1 MPATEKAVRLMAKKD
16 GKATIVIRREE
27 VVEGGHHGGAWK
39 VAYADFVTAMMAFF
53 LLMWLLNATTE
64 AQRRGI
70 ADYFSPVIGS
80 SRSPAGQGGP
90 FGGHTPYDHGPL
102 LSDQGAL
109 AVMNAKAPPTNVED
123 DDSDTPAQTMNW
135 REPGRSEVPP
145 DADGSAARPAAG
157 PGGPG
162 SGSPAEAS
170 TDGVAQ
176 RLLTEA
182 HTHADP
188 GKTADAQIAARN
200 AAQAAAQERAA
211 FKAAAVEIRQTLEA
225 DPAYAELSHQLS
237 VDMTRNGLR
246 VQILDEDAHPMF
258 ATGSAAVNDRA
269 RLLLRKI
276 APVLLRLP
284 EQIAITGHTDA
295 APYRGGERSNWELS
309 AERANATR
317 RVLAEAGLPESR
329 IRSVTGD
336 ADRDLLLPA
345 TPLAAAN
352 RRIAI
357 TVLREAPGRAS
368 DPAAAPGPV
377 PAMAAAV
384 ATAEVV
390 PGSSFQRPAA
400 MPPASR

>member
-1 MPATEKAVRLMAKKD
+1 MAKKD

-80 SRSPAGQGGP
+80 TRTPAGQGGP

-109 AVMNAKAPPTNVED
+109 AVMNAKSPPTNVED

-135 REPGRSEVPP
+135 RDPGQAEIP
-145 DADGSAARPAAG
+145 ADSAAAPVAG
-157 PGGPG
+157 PAGQPGGA
-162 SGSPAEAS
+162 SP
-170 TDGVAQ
+170 DGAARQ
-176 RLLTEA
+176 QMAA
-182 HTHADP
+182 HDRTDP
-188 GKTADAQIAARN
+188 GKADDAQGANPGTGQGAAQNAAREK
-200 AAQAAAQERAA
+200 AAFRAAAA
-211 FKAAAVEIRQTLEA
+211 EIRQALEA
-225 DPAYAELSHQLS
+225 DPAYAELSHQLA
-237 VDMTRNGLR
+237 VDVTRSGLR
-246 VQILDEDAHPMF
+246 VQILDEDGRPMF
-258 ATGSAAVNDRA
+258 ASGSAAVNDRA

-317 RVLAEAGLPESR
+317 RLLAEAGLPESR
-329 IRSVTGD
+329 IRSVTGA

-357 TVLREAPGRAS
+357 TVLREAPDR
-368 DPAAAPGPV
+368 PPPVPAAPGAV
-377 PAMAAAV
+377 PTTPAP
-384 ATAEVV
+384 ATPPGV
-390 PGSSFQRPAA
+390 PSSPPAA
-400 MPPASR
+400 LPPASR

>member
-1 MPATEKAVRLMAKKD
+1 MAKKD

-80 SRSPAGQGGP
+80 TKSPAGQGGP

-109 AVMNAKAPPTNVED
+109 AVMNAKSPPTNVED
-123 DDSDTPAQTMNW
+123 DDSDTPAQSMNW
-135 REPGRSEVPP
+135 RDPGQAEIPP
-145 DADGSAARPAAG
+145 DSAAAVRPASDAAG
-157 PGGPG
+157 QPGGA
-162 SGSPAEAS
+162 SP
-170 TDGVAQ
+170 D
-176 RLLTEA
+176 
-182 HTHADP
+182 
-188 GKTADAQIAARN
+188 
-200 AAQAAAQERAA
+200 AAAQQTAARDRTDPDKADLQAGARAGAQNSVQNAARERAA
-211 FKAAAVEIRQTLEA
+211 FKAAAAEIKQALEA
-225 DPAYAELSHQLS
+225 DPAYAELSHQLA
-237 VDMTRNGLR
+237 VDVTRSGLR
-246 VQILDEDAHPMF
+246 VQILDEDGRPMF
-258 ATGSAAVNDRA
+258 ASGSASVNDRA

-317 RVLAEAGLPESR
+317 RLLSEAGLPESR
-329 IRSVTGD
+329 IRTVTGA

-357 TVLREAPGRAS
+357 TVLREAPDRPPS
-368 DPAAAPGPV
+368 PPV
-377 PAMAAAV
+377 PAPGALPAPLPPGVPSGPQAA
-384 ATAEVV
+384 
-390 PGSSFQRPAA
+390 F
-400 MPPASR
+400 PPASR

>member
-1 MPATEKAVRLMAKKD
+1 MAKKD

-80 SRSPAGQGGP
+80 TRSPAGQGGP

-109 AVMNAKAPPTNVED
+109 AVMNAKSPPTNVED

-135 REPGRSEVPP
+135 RDPGQAEIPP
-145 DADGSAARPAAG
+145 DSPAAAARETPGTPGQPGGAPPDGTPQQQTAAQSGTGPDKAAG
-157 PGGPG
+157 QGGIQG
-162 SGSPAEAS
+162 
-170 TDGVAQ
+170 
-176 RLLTEA
+176 
-182 HTHADP
+182 
-188 GKTADAQIAARN
+188 AAR
-200 AAQAAAQERAA
+200 ERAA
-211 FKAAAVEIRQTLEA
+211 FKAAAAEIRQALEA
-225 DPAYAELSHQLS
+225 DPAYAEMSHQLA
-237 VDMTRNGLR
+237 VDLTRSGLR
-246 VQILDEDAHPMF
+246 VQILDEDGRPMF
-258 ATGSAAVNDRA
+258 ASGSASVNDRA

-295 APYRGGERSNWELS
+295 APYRGSDRSNWELS

-317 RVLAEAGLPESR
+317 RLLAEAGLPESR
-329 IRSVTGD
+329 IRSVTGA

-357 TVLREAPGRAS
+357 TVLRESPDRPPAVPPAPGTTQGTN
-368 DPAAAPGPV
+368 PGTTPGTAP
-377 PAMAAAV
+377 
-384 ATAEVV
+384 
-390 PGSSFQRPAA
+390 
-400 MPPASR
+400 PPAPATSPASPSSPQAALSPAPR

>member
-1 MPATEKAVRLMAKKD
+1 MAKKD

-80 SRSPAGQGGP
+80 NRSPAGQGGP

-145 DADGSAARPAAG
+145 DDAGFAARLASG
-157 PGGPG
+157 PGGPD
-162 SGSPAEAS
+162 SGSPAGTS
-170 TDGVAQ
+170 PDGVAQ

-182 HTHADP
+182 HVGADP
-188 GKTADAQIAARN
+188 GKAADAQT
-200 AAQAAAQERAA
+200 AAQLAAQERAA
-211 FKAAAVEIRQTLEA
+211 FKAAAAEIRQALEA
-225 DPAYAELSHQLS
+225 DPAYAELSHQLA
-237 VDMTRNGLR
+237 VDVTRNGLR

-258 ATGSAAVNDRA
+258 ATGSVTVNDRA

-357 TVLREAPGRAS
+357 TVLREAPGHAS
-368 DPAAAPGPV
+368 DALAAAGPVRTPAAV
-377 PAMAAAV
+377 V
-384 ATAEVV
+384 ATAGVA
-390 PGSSFQRPAA
+390 PGTVQRSAA
-400 MPPASR
+400 MPPAPR

>member
-1 MPATEKAVRLMAKKD
+1 MAKKD

-70 ADYFSPVIGS
+70 ADYFSPVIGTT
-80 SRSPAGQGGP
+80 RTPAGQGGP

-135 REPGRSEVPP
+135 RDPGQAEIPP
-145 DADGSAARPAAG
+145 DSAAAATPAAPGAPGQPGGASPDGTAQQRMADQPGANPASPGNAPGTLGAG
-157 PGGPG
+157 PGG
-162 SGSPAEAS
+162 
-170 TDGVAQ
+170 
-176 RLLTEA
+176 
-182 HTHADP
+182 
-188 GKTADAQIAARN
+188 AAR
-200 AAQAAAQERAA
+200 ERAA
-211 FKAAAVEIRQTLEA
+211 FKAAAAEIRQALEA
-225 DPAYAELSHQLS
+225 DPAYAELSHQLA
-237 VDMTRNGLR
+237 VDVTRSGLR
-246 VQILDEDAHPMF
+246 VQILDEDGRPMF
-258 ATGSAAVNDRA
+258 ASGSAAVNDRA

-317 RVLAEAGLPESR
+317 RLLAEAGLPESR
-329 IRSVTGD
+329 IRSVTGA

-357 TVLREAPGRAS
+357 TVLREAPDRPPVVPSAAVPPPPAVAPAS
-368 DPAAAPGPV
+368 PSGLPAAP
-377 PAMAAAV
+377 
-384 ATAEVV
+384 
-390 PGSSFQRPAA
+390 
-400 MPPASR
+400 PPAPR

>member
-1 MPATEKAVRLMAKKD
+1 MAKKD

-80 SRSPAGQGGP
+80 NRSPAGQGGP

-102 LSDQGAL
+102 LSDQGAI

-135 REPGRSEVPP
+135 RDPGRSELPP
-145 DADGSAARPAAG
+145 DDAGSAARPAAG
-157 PGGPG
+157 PAGPG
-162 SGSPAEAS
+162 SGSPGDAQPDS
-170 TDGVAQ
+170 LAQ

-182 HTHADP
+182 HTRTDP
-188 GKTADAQIAARN
+188 DKAADARTVAQNAAQN
-200 AAQAAAQERAA
+200 AAQNMAQAAAQERAA
-211 FKAAAVEIRQTLEA
+211 FKAAAAEIRQALES
-225 DPAYAELSHQLS
+225 DPAYAELSHQLA
-237 VDMTRNGLR
+237 VDVTRNGLR
-246 VQILDEDAHPMF
+246 VQIIDEDARPMF

-357 TVLREAPGRAS
+357 TVLREAPGRP
-368 DPAAAPGPV
+368 PAAPAAPGPT
-377 PAMAAAV
+377 PAV
-384 ATAEVV
+384 AVAVASDEVT
-390 PGSSFQRPAA
+390 PAPPFQRSAA
-400 MPPASR
+400 TPPPSR

>member
-1 MPATEKAVRLMAKKD
+1 MAKKD

-80 SRSPAGQGGP
+80 TKSPAGQGGP

-109 AVMNAKAPPTNVED
+109 AVMNAKSPPTNVED
-123 DDSDTPAQTMNW
+123 DDSDTPAQSMNW
-135 REPGRSEVPP
+135 RDPGQAEIPP
-145 DADGSAARPAAG
+145 DSAAAVRPASDAAG
-157 PGGPG
+157 QPGGA
-162 SGSPAEAS
+162 SP
-170 TDGVAQ
+170 D
-176 RLLTEA
+176 
-182 HTHADP
+182 
-188 GKTADAQIAARN
+188 
-200 AAQAAAQERAA
+200 AAAQQTAARDRTDPDKADLQAGVRAGAQNSVQNAARERAA
-211 FKAAAVEIRQTLEA
+211 FKAAAAEIKQALEA
-225 DPAYAELSHQLS
+225 DPAYAELSHQLA
-237 VDMTRNGLR
+237 VDVTRSGLR
-246 VQILDEDAHPMF
+246 VQILDEDGRPMF
-258 ATGSAAVNDRA
+258 ASGSASVNDRA

-317 RVLAEAGLPESR
+317 RLLSEAGLPESR
-329 IRSVTGD
+329 IRTVTGA

-357 TVLREAPGRAS
+357 TVLREAPDRPPS
-368 DPAAAPGPV
+368 PPAPAPGALPAPLPPGV
-377 PAMAAAV
+377 PSGPQAA
-384 ATAEVV
+384 
-390 PGSSFQRPAA
+390 F
-400 MPPASR
+400 PPASR

>member
-1 MPATEKAVRLMAKKD
+1 MAKKD

-145 DADGSAARPAAG
+145 DADGFAARPAAG

-182 HTHADP
+182 HTRADP
-188 GKTADAQIAARN
+188 GKAADAQIAARN

-211 FKAAAVEIRQTLEA
+211 FKAAAAEIRQALEA

-246 VQILDEDAHPMF
+246 VQIIDEDARPMF

-295 APYRGGERSNWELS
+295 ASYRGGERSNWELS

-368 DPAAAPGPV
+368 DPAAAPAPV
-377 PAMAAAV
+377 PTLAASA
-384 ATAEVV
+384 ATAEAV

>member
-1 MPATEKAVRLMAKKD
+1 MAKKD

-80 SRSPAGQGGP
+80 TKTPVGQGGP

-123 DDSDTPAQTMNW
+123 DESDTPAQTMNW
-135 REPGRSEVPP
+135 RDPGQAEIPP
-145 DADGSAARPAAG
+145 DAPGAPTPGVPSPGQPGASPTSPGAAPGTLGAG
-157 PGGPG
+157 PGG
-162 SGSPAEAS
+162 
-170 TDGVAQ
+170 AQ
-176 RLLTEA
+176 
-182 HTHADP
+182 
-188 GKTADAQIAARN
+188 G
-200 AAQAAAQERAA
+200 AAAERAA
-211 FKAAAVEIRQTLEA
+211 FKAAAAEIRHALEA
-225 DPAYAELSHQLS
+225 DPAYAEMAHQLA
-237 VDMTRNGLR
+237 VDVTRSGLR
-246 VQILDEDAHPMF
+246 VQILDEDGRPMF
-258 ATGSAAVNDRA
+258 TSGSATVNDRA

-317 RVLAEAGLPESR
+317 RLLAEAGLPESR
-329 IRSVTGD
+329 IRSVTGA

-357 TVLREAPGRAS
+357 TVLREAPDRPPAAP
-368 DPAAAPGPV
+368 PAAAAPP
-377 PAMAAAV
+377 PAAAQ
-384 ATAEVV
+384 
-390 PGSSFQRPAA
+390 PPPPAA
-400 MPPASR
+400 LPASPSGLPAALPPAPR

>member
-1 MPATEKAVRLMAKKD
+1 MAKKD

-80 SRSPAGQGGP
+80 TKSPAGQGGP

-109 AVMNAKAPPTNVED
+109 AVMNAKSPPTNVED

-135 REPGRSEVPP
+135 RDPGQAEIPP
-145 DADGSAARPAAG
+145 DSAAARPAPDAAG
-157 PGGPG
+157 QPGGA
-162 SGSPAEAS
+162 SP
-170 TDGVAQ
+170 D
-176 RLLTEA
+176 
-182 HTHADP
+182 
-188 GKTADAQIAARN
+188 
-200 AAQAAAQERAA
+200 AAAQQMAARDRTNPDKAGVQAGAQNAAREKAA
-211 FKAAAVEIRQTLEA
+211 FKAAAAEIRQALEA
-225 DPAYAELSHQLS
+225 DPAYAELSHQLA
-237 VDMTRNGLR
+237 VDVTRSGLR
-246 VQILDEDAHPMF
+246 VQILDEDGRPMF
-258 ATGSAAVNDRA
+258 ASGSATVNDRA

-295 APYRGGERSNWELS
+295 APYRGNERSNWELS

-317 RVLAEAGLPESR
+317 RLLSEAGLPESR
-329 IRSVTGD
+329 IRTVTGA

-357 TVLREAPGRAS
+357 TVLREAPDRP
-368 DPAAAPGPV
+368 PAPPVSAPG
-377 PAMAAAV
+377 
-384 ATAEVV
+384 
-390 PGSSFQRPAA
+390 A
-400 MPPASR
+400 MPAPPPPGVPSGPQAAFPPATR

>member
-1 MPATEKAVRLMAKKD
+1 MARND
-16 GKATIVIRREE
+16 GRANRRATIIIRREE

-80 SRSPAGQGGP
+80 NRSPAGQGGP

-123 DDSDTPAQTMNW
+123 DDSDTPAQSMNW
-135 REPGRSEVPP
+135 RDPGRSEVPP
-145 DADGSAARPAAG
+145 DDAGPAARPASG
-157 PGGPG
+157 PAGPG
-162 SGSPAEAS
+162 SGSSEGAS
-170 TDGVAQ
+170 PDGVAQ

-182 HTHADP
+182 HTRADP
-188 GKTADAQIAARN
+188 DKAADAQIAARTAAQN

-211 FKAAAVEIRQTLEA
+211 FRAAAAEIKQALEA
-225 DPAYAELSHQLS
+225 DPAYAELSHQLA

-246 VQILDEDAHPMF
+246 VQILDEDARPMF

-269 RLLLRKI
+269 RMLLRKI

-357 TVLREAPGRAS
+357 TVLREAPGRSQEPPAT
-368 DPAAAPGPV
+368 PGPTLAPATAAAAATPPV
-377 PAMAAAV
+377 FPSQ
-384 ATAEVV
+384 
-390 PGSSFQRPAA
+390 PPAA
-400 MPPASR
+400 MPPALR